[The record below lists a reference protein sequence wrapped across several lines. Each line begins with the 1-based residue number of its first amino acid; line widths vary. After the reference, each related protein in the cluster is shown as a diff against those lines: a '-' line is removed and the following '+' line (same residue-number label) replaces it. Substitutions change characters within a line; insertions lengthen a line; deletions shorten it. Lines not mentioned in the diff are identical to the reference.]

1 MIDPFPLPDIRPL
14 GYVLESP
21 FNCMR
26 DEVAAF
32 RILSAAARA
41 FVDVDRDGLN
51 IDRARGDAVHREQGV
66 GTAAG
71 SLHLLPNLAQRTL
84 PLGRALQEIEQV

>member
-1 MIDPFPLPDIRPL
+1 MFQCPPVKPVDIQ
-14 GYVLESP
+14 
-21 FNCMR
+21 
-26 DEVAAF
+26 EV
-32 RILSAAARA
+32 
-41 FVDVDRDGLN
+41 VDVDRDGLN